1 MLPNVRSKPMAEV
14 LGPPVFL
21 FKGRLKRRETK
32 NQSAG
37 FLPNP
42 ERAYL
47 ERPRHK
53 QSWDKS
59 NILSSMSKE
68 SLVRPPGHI
77 LETPRQVH
85 ITTASGGDDTGWGGT
100 FNNNWMKGLGVNDDV
115 DSREDYQ

>member
-1 MLPNVRSKPMAEV
+1 MLVGQRVRVWRVMLPNLRSKPMAEV
-14 LGPPVFL
+14 LGSPVFL
-21 FKGRLKRRETK
+21 FKGFKGRLRRRETK

-59 NILSSMSKE
+59 NILSFIS
-68 SLVRPPGHI
+68 
-77 LETPRQVH
+77 
-85 ITTASGGDDTGWGGT
+85 
-100 FNNNWMKGLGVNDDV
+100 
-115 DSREDYQ
+115 

>member
-1 MLPNVRSKPMAEV
+1 MLPNVCSKPMAEV

-21 FKGRLKRRETK
+21 FKGRLRRRETK

-59 NILSSMSKE
+59 NILSFISK
-68 SLVRPPGHI
+68 SLWRDHRSYPGNSPAGPHNDGVR
-77 LETPRQVH
+77 
-85 ITTASGGDDTGWGGT
+85 W
-100 FNNNWMKGLGVNDDV
+100 
-115 DSREDYQ
+115 